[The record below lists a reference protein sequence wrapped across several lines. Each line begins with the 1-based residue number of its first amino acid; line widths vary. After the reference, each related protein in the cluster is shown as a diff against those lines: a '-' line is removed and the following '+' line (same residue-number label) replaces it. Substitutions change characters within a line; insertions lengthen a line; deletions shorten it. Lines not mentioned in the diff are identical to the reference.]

1 MITAIILAL
10 YIIGVFVAYN
20 KIKEWNNNTVEK
32 VFFSIVWPPILIL
45 YGIHWLYNKE

>member
-20 KIKEWNNNTVEK
+20 KINEWDNNEFEK
-32 VFFSIVWPPILIL
+32 VFFSIIWPLVLIL
-45 YGIHWLYNKE
+45 YGIHWIHNKE